1 MSYTG
6 GYDTRY
12 DTLTQGQ
19 LNALFSTA
27 QWSGLSFEERLDACQ
42 EVANRYAAEHDVEPC
57 LITHHPMEGSAY
69 GEQFGNT
76 IRLNTYL
83 VRDGQFCTHYTDQ
96 NGNLCQARINA
107 QAPSWN
113 TLDTVYHEGTHGI
126 QTQLGQIPGTYIT
139 PNMDWDLYRIQG
151 IEKEAYAAGQSRTL
165 QALADYEQATGKFD
179 PARLDYFASARN
191 DSFQS
196 ALSDAARHYNDPN
209 IEQTLATVI
218 QDRENNVVRS
228 NASESY
234 QAIYDLCDHYG
245 IHASVDLS
253 HFPEAVSA
261 LSAGTNPEAHAAAP
275 PEEEADTQETQESI
289 TTPEEAEERDN
300 GASTFT
306 EDGLTAETGETG
318 TADLSV
324 ADGMETEGAM
334 ELSGGEADYDDG
346 SGELGAAPS
355 AGESTGIPQD
365 DGLDD
370 GKSDGKGAGAGASL
384 GGAALGNDGASQGN
398 DDDYTP

>member
-6 GYDTRY
+6 GYETRY

-19 LNALFSTA
+19 LNALFSSA
-27 QWSGLSFEERLDACQ
+27 QWAGLSFEERLDACQ

-69 GEQFGNT
+69 GEQFGST

-83 VRDGQFCTHYTDQ
+83 VRDGQFCTHFTDE
-96 NGNLCQARINA
+96 NGNRVESRIDA
-107 QAPSWN
+107 LAPSWN

-139 PNMDWDLYRIQG
+139 PNMDWELYRIQG

-179 PARLDYFASARN
+179 SARLDYFTAARN
-191 DSFQS
+191 DSFPN

-209 IEQTLATVI
+209 IEQTLAAVI
-218 QDRENNVVRS
+218 QDREDNVVRS

-234 QAIYDLCDHYG
+234 QAIYDLCETYG
-245 IHASVDLS
+245 IHSSADLS
-253 HFPEAVSA
+253 SSPEAVSTLA
-261 LSAGTNPEAHAAAP
+261 AGANPEAHAAAP
-275 PEEEADTQETQESI
+275 PEETEAAS
-289 TTPEEAEERDN
+289 EEAP
-300 GASTFT
+300 AFA
-306 EDGLTAETGETG
+306 EDGLATEAGEATG
-318 TADLSV
+318 LSL
-324 ADGMETEGAM
+324 ADGLESDGTL

-346 SGELGAAPS
+346 AGEVDAAPS
-355 AGESTGIPQD
+355 AGESAGTIQD

-370 GKSDGKGAGAGASL
+370 GKSDGKEAGTGLSL
-384 GGAALGNDGASQGN
+384 GGAALGDDGATQDN

>member
-6 GYDTRY
+6 GYNTRY

-19 LNALFSTA
+19 LHALFSSA
-27 QWSGLSFEERLDACQ
+27 QWAGLSFEERLDACQ

-69 GEQFGNT
+69 GEQFGST

-83 VRDGQFCTHYTDQ
+83 IRDGQFCTHFFDE
-96 NGNLCQARINA
+96 NGNRVESRIDA
-107 QAPSWN
+107 LAPSWN

-165 QALADYEQATGKFD
+165 QALSDYEQTTGKFD
-179 PARLDYFASARN
+179 PARLDYFTSARN
-191 DSFQS
+191 DSFQT

-218 QDRENNVVRS
+218 QDREDNVVRS
-228 NASESY
+228 NTSASY
-234 QAIYDLCDHYG
+234 QAIYDLCENYG
-245 IHASVDLS
+245 IHSSADLS
-253 HFPEAVSA
+253 SSPEAVSA
-261 LSAGTNPEAHAAAP
+261 LAAGANPEAHAAAP
-275 PEEEADTQETQESI
+275 PETTETQAPEETEETTAVPEETEEHDAETPSLTDDGLTTETEEATDLS
-289 TTPEEAEERDN
+289 
-300 GASTFT
+300 T
-306 EDGLTAETGETG
+306 EDGME
-318 TADLSV
+318 S
-324 ADGMETEGAM
+324 DGAV

-346 SGELGAAPS
+346 GGEVDAAPS
-355 AGESTGIPQD
+355 AGESSGIIQD

-370 GKSDGKGAGAGASL
+370 GKSDGKGAGTGLSL
-384 GGAALGNDGASQGN
+384 GGAALGDDGATQDN

>member
-6 GYDTRY
+6 GYETRY

-19 LNALFSTA
+19 LNALFSSA
-27 QWSGLSFEERLDACQ
+27 QWAGLSFAERLDACQ

-69 GEQFGNT
+69 GEQFGST

-83 VRDGQFCTHYTDQ
+83 VRDGQFCTHFTDE
-96 NGNLCQARINA
+96 NGNRVESRIDA
-107 QAPSWN
+107 LAPSWN

-126 QTQLGQIPGTYIT
+126 QEQLGQIPGTYIT
-139 PNMDWDLYRIQG
+139 PNMDWELYRIQG

-179 PARLDYFASARN
+179 SARLDYFAAARN
-191 DSFQS
+191 DFFQN

-209 IEQTLATVI
+209 IEQTLAAVI
-218 QDRENNVVRS
+218 QDREDNVVRS

-234 QAIYDLCDHYG
+234 QAIYDLCETYG
-245 IHASVDLS
+245 IHSSADLS
-253 HFPEAVSA
+253 SSPEAVSTLA
-261 LSAGTNPEAHAAAP
+261 AGANPETHAAAP
-275 PEEEADTQETQESI
+275 PEETKAAS
-289 TTPEEAEERDN
+289 EEAP
-300 GASTFT
+300 AFA
-306 EDGLTAETGETG
+306 EDGLATGAGEATG
-318 TADLSV
+318 LSL
-324 ADGMETEGAM
+324 ADGLESDGTL

-346 SGELGAAPS
+346 AGEVDAAPS
-355 AGESTGIPQD
+355 AGESAGTIQD

-370 GKSDGKGAGAGASL
+370 GKSDGKGAGTGLSL
-384 GGAALGNDGASQGN
+384 GGAALGDDGATQDN

>member
-19 LNALFSTA
+19 LNALFSSA
-27 QWSGLSFEERLDACQ
+27 QWAGLSFEERLDACQ

-69 GEQFGNT
+69 GEQFGST

-83 VRDGQFCTHYTDQ
+83 VRDGQFCTHFTDE
-96 NGNLCQARINA
+96 NGNRVESRIDA
-107 QAPSWN
+107 LAPSWN

-151 IEKEAYAAGQSRTL
+151 IEKDAYAVGQSRTL
-165 QALADYEQATGKFD
+165 QALSDYEQATGKFD
-179 PARLDYFASARN
+179 PARLDYFTSARN
-191 DSFQS
+191 DSFQT

-218 QDRENNVVRS
+218 QDREDNVVRS
-228 NASESY
+228 NTSASY
-234 QAIYDLCDHYG
+234 QAIYDLCENYD
-245 IHASVDLS
+245 IHSSVDLS
-253 HFPEAVSA
+253 NSPEAVSA
-261 LSAGTNPEAHAAAP
+261 LAAGTNPEAHAAAP
-275 PEEEADTQETQESI
+275 PEETEAAS
-289 TTPEEAEERDN
+289 EEAP
-300 GASTFT
+300 AFA
-306 EDGLTAETGETG
+306 EDGLATGAGEATG
-318 TADLSV
+318 LSLS
-324 ADGMETEGAM
+324 DGLESDGTL

-346 SGELGAAPS
+346 GGEVDASPS
-355 AGESTGIPQD
+355 AGESGGTIQD

-370 GKSDGKGAGAGASL
+370 GKSDGKGAGAGIGLSL
-384 GGAALGNDGASQGN
+384 GGAALGDDGATQDN

>member
-19 LNALFSTA
+19 LNALFSSA
-27 QWSGLSFEERLDACQ
+27 QWAGLSFEERLDACQ

-57 LITHHPMEGSAY
+57 LITHHPMEGSTY
-69 GEQFGNT
+69 GEQFGST

-83 VRDGQFCTHYTDQ
+83 VRDGQFCTHFTDE
-96 NGNLCQARINA
+96 NGNRVESRIDA
-107 QAPSWN
+107 LAPSWN

-151 IEKEAYAAGQSRTL
+151 IEKDAYAAGQSRTL
-165 QALADYEQATGKFD
+165 QALSDYEQATGKFD
-179 PARLDYFASARN
+179 PARLDYFTSARN
-191 DSFQS
+191 DSFQT

-218 QDRENNVVRS
+218 QDREDNVVRS
-228 NASESY
+228 NTSASY
-234 QAIYDLCDHYG
+234 QAIYDLCENYG
-245 IHASVDLS
+245 IHSSVDLS
-253 HFPEAVSA
+253 NSPEAVSA
-261 LSAGTNPEAHAAAP
+261 LAAGTNPEAHAAAP
-275 PEEEADTQETQESI
+275 PEAAETQA
-289 TTPEEAEERDN
+289 PEETEERTAALEEPDD
-300 GASTFT
+300 GLTTELGESADLST
-306 EDGLTAETGETG
+306 EDGME
-318 TADLSV
+318 S
-324 ADGMETEGAM
+324 DGAV

-346 SGELGAAPS
+346 GGEVDTSPS
-355 AGESTGIPQD
+355 AGESGGTIQD

-370 GKSDGKGAGAGASL
+370 GKSDGKGAGAGIGLSL
-384 GGAALGNDGASQGN
+384 GGAALGDDGATQDN

>member
-6 GYDTRY
+6 GYETRY

-19 LNALFSTA
+19 LNALFSSA

-69 GEQFGNT
+69 GEQFGST

-83 VRDGQFCTHYTDQ
+83 VRDGQFCTHFTDE
-96 NGNLCQARINA
+96 NGNRVESRIDA
-107 QAPSWN
+107 LAPSWN

-126 QTQLGQIPGTYIT
+126 QEQLGQIPGTYIT
-139 PNMDWDLYRIQG
+139 PNMDWELYRIQG

-179 PARLDYFASARN
+179 SARLDYFAAARN
-191 DSFQS
+191 DSFRN

-209 IEQTLATVI
+209 IEQTLAAVI
-218 QDRENNVVRS
+218 QDREDNVVRS

-234 QAIYDLCDHYG
+234 QAIYDLCETYG
-245 IHASVDLS
+245 IHSSADLS
-253 HFPEAVSA
+253 SSPEAVSA
-261 LSAGTNPEAHAAAP
+261 LAAGANPEAHAAAP
-275 PEEEADTQETQESI
+275 PEETEAAS
-289 TTPEEAEERDN
+289 EEAP
-300 GASTFT
+300 AFA
-306 EDGLTAETGETG
+306 EDGLATGAGEATG
-318 TADLSV
+318 LSL
-324 ADGMETEGAM
+324 ADGLESDGTL

-346 SGELGAAPS
+346 AGEVDAAPS
-355 AGESTGIPQD
+355 AGESAGTIQD

-370 GKSDGKGAGAGASL
+370 GKSDGKGAGTGLSL
-384 GGAALGNDGASQGN
+384 GGAALGDDGATQDN

>member
-6 GYDTRY
+6 GYETRY

-19 LNALFSTA
+19 LNALFSSA

-69 GEQFGNT
+69 GEQFRST

-83 VRDGQFCTHYTDQ
+83 VRDGQFCTHFTDE
-96 NGNLCQARINA
+96 NGNRVESRIDA
-107 QAPSWN
+107 LAPNWN

-126 QTQLGQIPGTYIT
+126 QEQLGQIPGTYIT
-139 PNMDWDLYRIQG
+139 PNMDWELYRIQG

-179 PARLDYFASARN
+179 SARLDYFAAARN
-191 DSFQS
+191 DSFQN

-209 IEQTLATVI
+209 IEQTLAAVI
-218 QDRENNVVRS
+218 QDREDNVVRS

-234 QAIYDLCDHYG
+234 QAIYDLCETYG
-245 IHASVDLS
+245 IHSSADLS
-253 HFPEAVSA
+253 SSPEAVSA
-261 LSAGTNPEAHAAAP
+261 LAAGANPEAHAAAP
-275 PEEEADTQETQESI
+275 PEETEAASEDLATGAG
-289 TTPEEAEERDN
+289 EAT
-300 GASTFT
+300 GLSLA
-306 EDGLTAETGETG
+306 DGLESNG
-318 TADLSV
+318 TL
-324 ADGMETEGAM
+324 

-346 SGELGAAPS
+346 AGEVDAAPS
-355 AGESTGIPQD
+355 AGESAGTIQD

-370 GKSDGKGAGAGASL
+370 GKSDGKGAGTGLSL
-384 GGAALGNDGASQGN
+384 GGAALGDDGATQDN

>member
-6 GYDTRY
+6 GYETRY

-19 LNALFSTA
+19 LNALFSSA

-69 GEQFGNT
+69 GEQFGST

-83 VRDGQFCTHYTDQ
+83 VRDGQFCTHFTDE
-96 NGNLCQARINA
+96 NGNRVESRIDA
-107 QAPSWN
+107 LAPSWN

-126 QTQLGQIPGTYIT
+126 QEQLGQIPGTYIT

-151 IEKEAYAAGQSRTL
+151 VEKEAYAAGQSRTL

-179 PARLDYFASARN
+179 SARLDYFAAARN
-191 DSFQS
+191 DSFQN

-209 IEQTLATVI
+209 IEQTLAAVI
-218 QDRENNVVRS
+218 QDREDNVVRS
-228 NASESY
+228 NTSESY
-234 QAIYDLCDHYG
+234 QAIYDLCETYG
-245 IHASVDLS
+245 IHSSADLS
-253 HFPEAVSA
+253 SSPEAVSA
-261 LSAGTNPEAHAAAP
+261 LAAGANPEAHAAAP
-275 PEEEADTQETQESI
+275 PEETEAAS
-289 TTPEEAEERDN
+289 EEAP
-300 GASTFT
+300 AFA
-306 EDGLTAETGETG
+306 EDGLATGAGEATG
-318 TADLSV
+318 LSL
-324 ADGMETEGAM
+324 ADGLESDGTL
-334 ELSGGEADYDDG
+334 ELSGGEVD
-346 SGELGAAPS
+346 AAPS
-355 AGESTGIPQD
+355 AGESAGTIQD

-370 GKSDGKGAGAGASL
+370 GKSDGKGAGTGLSL
-384 GGAALGNDGASQGN
+384 GGAALGDDGATQDN

>member
-19 LNALFSTA
+19 LNALFSSA

-69 GEQFGNT
+69 GEQFGST

-83 VRDGQFCTHYTDQ
+83 IRDGQFCTHFFDE
-96 NGNLCQARINA
+96 NGNRVESRIDA
-107 QAPSWN
+107 LAPSWN

-165 QALADYEQATGKFD
+165 QALSDYEQTTGKFD
-179 PARLDYFASARN
+179 PARLDYFTAARN
-191 DSFQS
+191 DSFQT

-218 QDRENNVVRS
+218 QDREDNVVRS
-228 NASESY
+228 NTSASY
-234 QAIYDLCDHYG
+234 QAIYDLCENYG
-245 IHASVDLS
+245 IHSSVDLS
-253 HFPEAVSA
+253 NSPEAVSA
-261 LSAGTNPEAHAAAP
+261 LAAGTNPEAHAAAP
-275 PEEEADTQETQESI
+275 PEEAEAAS
-289 TTPEEAEERDN
+289 EEAP
-300 GASTFT
+300 SFV
-306 EDGLTAETGETG
+306 EDGLATEAGEATS
-318 TADLSV
+318 LSL
-324 ADGMETEGAM
+324 ADGLESDGTL
-334 ELSGGEADYDDG
+334 ELSGSEADYDDG
-346 SGELGAAPS
+346 AGEVDAAPS
-355 AGESTGIPQD
+355 AGESAGTIQD

-370 GKSDGKGAGAGASL
+370 GKSDGKGAGTGLSL
-384 GGAALGNDGASQGN
+384 GGAALGDDGATQDN

>member
-19 LNALFSTA
+19 LHALFSSA

-69 GEQFGNT
+69 GEQFGST

-83 VRDGQFCTHYTDQ
+83 VRDGQFCTHFFDE
-96 NGNLCQARINA
+96 NGNRVENRIDA
-107 QAPSWN
+107 LAPSWN

-165 QALADYEQATGKFD
+165 QALSDYEQTTGKFD
-179 PARLDYFASARN
+179 PARLDYFTSARN
-191 DSFQS
+191 DSFQT

-218 QDRENNVVRS
+218 QDREDNVVRS
-228 NASESY
+228 NTSASY
-234 QAIYDLCDHYG
+234 QAIYDLCENYG
-245 IHASVDLS
+245 IHSSVDLS
-253 HFPEAVSA
+253 NSPEAVSA
-261 LSAGTNPEAHAAAP
+261 LAAGTNPEAHAAAP
-275 PEEEADTQETQESI
+275 PETTETQAHEETEE
-289 TTPEEAEERDN
+289 TTAVPEETEEHDAETPSLTDDGLTTETED
-300 GASTFT
+300 ATDLST
-306 EDGLTAETGETG
+306 EDGME
-318 TADLSV
+318 S
-324 ADGMETEGAM
+324 DGAV

-346 SGELGAAPS
+346 GGEVDAAPS
-355 AGESTGIPQD
+355 AGESTGIIQD

-370 GKSDGKGAGAGASL
+370 GKSDGKGAGTGLSL
-384 GGAALGNDGASQGN
+384 GGAALGDDGATQDN

>member
-19 LNALFSTA
+19 LHALFSSA
-27 QWSGLSFEERLDACQ
+27 QWAGLSFEERLDACQ

-69 GEQFGNT
+69 GEQFGST

-83 VRDGQFCTHYTDQ
+83 IRDGQFCTHFTDE
-96 NGNLCQARINA
+96 NGNRVESRIDA
-107 QAPSWN
+107 LAPSWN

-165 QALADYEQATGKFD
+165 QALSDYEQTTGKFD
-179 PARLDYFASARN
+179 PARLDYFTAARN
-191 DSFQS
+191 DSFQT

-218 QDRENNVVRS
+218 QDREDNVVRS
-228 NASESY
+228 NTSASY
-234 QAIYDLCDHYG
+234 QAIYDLCENYG
-245 IHASVDLS
+245 IHSSVDLS
-253 HFPEAVSA
+253 NSPEAVSA
-261 LSAGTNPEAHAAAP
+261 LAAGTNPEAHAAAP
-275 PEEEADTQETQESI
+275 PEEAEAAS
-289 TTPEEAEERDN
+289 EEAP
-300 GASTFT
+300 SFV
-306 EDGLTAETGETG
+306 EDGLATEAGEATS
-318 TADLSV
+318 LSL
-324 ADGMETEGAM
+324 ADGLESDGTL
-334 ELSGGEADYDDG
+334 ELSGSEADYDDG
-346 SGELGAAPS
+346 AGEVDAAPS
-355 AGESTGIPQD
+355 AGESAGTIQD

-370 GKSDGKGAGAGASL
+370 GKSDGKGAGTGLSL
-384 GGAALGNDGASQGN
+384 GGAALGDDGATQDN

>member
-6 GYDTRY
+6 GYETRY
-12 DTLTQGQ
+12 DTLTHGQ
-19 LNALFSTA
+19 LNALFSSA

-69 GEQFGNT
+69 GEQFGST

-83 VRDGQFCTHYTDQ
+83 VRDGQFCTHFTDE
-96 NGNLCQARINA
+96 NGNRMESRINA
-107 QAPSWN
+107 LAPSWN

-126 QTQLGQIPGTYIT
+126 QEQLGQIPGTYIT

-151 IEKEAYAAGQSRTL
+151 VEKEAYAAGQSRTL

-179 PARLDYFASARN
+179 SARLDYFAAARN
-191 DSFQS
+191 DSFQN

-209 IEQTLATVI
+209 IEQTLAAVI
-218 QDRENNVVRS
+218 QDREDNVVRS

-234 QAIYDLCDHYG
+234 LAIYDLCETYG
-245 IHASVDLS
+245 IHSSADLS
-253 HFPEAVSA
+253 SSPEAVSA
-261 LSAGTNPEAHAAAP
+261 LAAGANPEAHAAAP
-275 PEEEADTQETQESI
+275 PEEAEAAS
-289 TTPEEAEERDN
+289 EEAP
-300 GASTFT
+300 SFV
-306 EDGLTAETGETG
+306 EDGLATEAGEATS
-318 TADLSV
+318 LSL
-324 ADGMETEGAM
+324 ADGLESDGTL
-334 ELSGGEADYDDG
+334 ELSSGEADYDDG
-346 SGELGAAPS
+346 AGEVDAAPS
-355 AGESTGIPQD
+355 AGESAGTIQD

-370 GKSDGKGAGAGASL
+370 GKSDGKGAGTDLSL
-384 GGAALGNDGASQGN
+384 GGAVLGDDGATQDN

>member
-6 GYDTRY
+6 GYETRY

-19 LNALFSTA
+19 LNALFSSA
-27 QWSGLSFEERLDACQ
+27 QWAGLSFEERLDACQ

-69 GEQFGNT
+69 GEQFGST

-83 VRDGQFCTHYTDQ
+83 VRDGQFCTHFTDE
-96 NGNLCQARINA
+96 NGNRVESRIDA
-107 QAPSWN
+107 LAPSWN

-139 PNMDWDLYRIQG
+139 PNMDWELYRIQG

-179 PARLDYFASARN
+179 SARLDYFTAARN
-191 DSFQS
+191 DSFPN

-209 IEQTLATVI
+209 IEQTLAAVI
-218 QDRENNVVRS
+218 QDREDNVVRS

-234 QAIYDLCDHYG
+234 QAIYDLCETYG
-245 IHASVDLS
+245 IHSSADLS
-253 HFPEAVSA
+253 SSPEAVSTLA
-261 LSAGTNPEAHAAAP
+261 AGANPEAHAAAP
-275 PEEEADTQETQESI
+275 PEETEAAS
-289 TTPEEAEERDN
+289 EEAPAFAEDDLAT
-300 GASTFT
+300 GAGEATGLSLA
-306 EDGLTAETGETG
+306 DGLESDG
-318 TADLSV
+318 TL
-324 ADGMETEGAM
+324 

-346 SGELGAAPS
+346 AGEVDAAPS
-355 AGESTGIPQD
+355 AGESAGTIQD

-370 GKSDGKGAGAGASL
+370 GKSDGKGAGTGLSL
-384 GGAALGNDGASQGN
+384 GGAALGDDGATQDN